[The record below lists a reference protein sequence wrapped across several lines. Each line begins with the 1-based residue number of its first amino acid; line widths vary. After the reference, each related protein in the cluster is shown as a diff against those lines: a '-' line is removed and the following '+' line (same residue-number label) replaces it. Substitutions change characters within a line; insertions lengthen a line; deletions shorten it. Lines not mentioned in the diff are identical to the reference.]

1 MADEIRNKERTSSD
15 ERTRRDADDRELSR
29 TGNTNEPDANRDP
42 ISGAPGAHPVGT
54 GVGAVAGGA
63 AAGAAT
69 GAVIGTVAGPV
80 GTAVGT
86 AIGTAVGAIAGGYAG
101 KGIAESINPTEED
114 TYWRSNYQ
122 GRPYVAPGSEYEDYQ
137 GAYQYG
143 WESRGRYQD
152 KNWDDVQGDLEAGWA
167 KTKHG
172 THMTWEKAKHAARDA
187 WDRLSGKGQHGRS

>member
-1 MADEIRNKERTSSD
+1 MADEIRNKEYDTTEDSS
-15 ERTRRDADDRELSR
+15 RRGSEDRELSGTD
-29 TGNTNEPDANRDP
+29 TGKRHDANRDP
-42 ISGAPGAHPVGT
+42 LTGAPGSHPVGT
-54 GVGAVAGGA
+54 GVGAAAGGA

-69 GAVIGTVAGPV
+69 GAVIGSMAGPI

-86 AIGTAVGAIAGGYAG
+86 AIGTAVGAVAGGYAG

-114 TYWRSNYQ
+114 TYWRTNYQ
-122 GRPYVAPGSEYEDYQ
+122 DRPYVAPGSEYEEYQ

-152 KNWDDVQGDLEAGWA
+152 KDWDDVQGDLAAGWA

-172 THMTWEKAKHAARDA
+172 AHMSWDKAKHAARDA
-187 WDRLSGKGQHGRS
+187 WDRLSGKGPHHS

>member
-1 MADEIRNKERTSSD
+1 MADEIRNKEYASTSE
-15 ERTRRDADDRELSR
+15 ERMRRDADDRDLSR
-29 TGNTNEPDANRDP
+29 TGNKTDSNRDP
-42 ISGAPGAHPVGT
+42 ITGAPGSHPVGT

-69 GAVIGTVAGPV
+69 GAVIGTVAGPI

-86 AIGTAVGAIAGGYAG
+86 AIGTAVGAVAGGFAG
-101 KGIAESINPTEED
+101 KGIAESINPTDED
-114 TYWRSNYQ
+114 VYWRSNYRN
-122 GRPYVAPGSEYEDYQ
+122 RPYVAPDSEYDEYQ

-167 KTKHG
+167 KTKHSAR
-172 THMTWEKAKHAARDA
+172 MTWDKAKHAVRDA
-187 WDRLSGKGQHGRS
+187 WDRISSKDKGRH